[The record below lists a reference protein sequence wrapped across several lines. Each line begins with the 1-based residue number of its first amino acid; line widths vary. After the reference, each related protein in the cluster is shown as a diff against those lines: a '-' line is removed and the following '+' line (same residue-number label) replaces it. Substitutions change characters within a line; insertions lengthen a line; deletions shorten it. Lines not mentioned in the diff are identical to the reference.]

1 MNVKI
6 GKTEAILL
14 ILIVMIN
21 KILLNI
27 PKEII
32 IPPNISI
39 SYLFFLLV

>member
-6 GKTEAILL
+6 EKTEAILL

-27 PKEII
+27 NTYEQ
-32 IPPNISI
+32 S
-39 SYLFFLLV
+39 SFTR